1 MNFDEL
7 NLDKLD
13 PEDAK
18 VLAALPNETL
28 LMLID
33 CMGETM
39 PLRTFFSIR
48 PERYAA
54 IAHELQTR
62 TWDTPLGRD
71 LAALFVELFEFQKS
85 FSIRMNNL
93 NVDEN

>member
-1 MNFDEL
+1 MNFHEL
-7 NLDKLD
+7 DLT
-13 PEDAK
+13 DAK
-18 VLAALPNETL
+18 AVAALPNEIL

-33 CMGETM
+33 CIGEAL
-39 PLRTFFSIR
+39 PLKTFFSIK
-48 PERYAA
+48 PEQYTA

-62 TWDTPLGRD
+62 TWETPLARD